1 MVIPWI
7 LESLLGAGW
16 EVGKDGD
23 EVQEERKFM
32 FHQDIQSPG
41 EKEEVDLCD
50 NLIQGYPQIL
60 IVHAI

>member
-1 MVIPWI
+1 MGLDGKW
-7 LESLLGAGW
+7 GR
-16 EVGKDGD
+16 KDGD

-32 FHQDIQSPG
+32 FHQDIQSPR
-41 EKEEVDLCD
+41 EKKEVDLCD